1 MKMLYFARKKKAMR
15 YNYLAVLIGL
25 ALFATACKSDKAVE
39 DAGPEKVEKKEETAF
54 RDATIRELTGDFV
67 DANYPDKGFWKKF
80 SVEQRPDSMV
90 QVAFTSAEGPNKQAA
105 CRFSGIGKYNKGY
118 IKVPVNPGS
127 PNPTYLTIKMI
138 TTGDIF
144 VGAEG
149 GDNPNPADV
158 LSLFCMISPAT
169 SIGGLYKA
177 LPNE

>member
-1 MKMLYFARKKKAMR
+1 MK
-15 YNYLAVLIGL
+15 YNYMAVLICL
-25 ALFATACKSDKAVE
+25 ALCAASCKSEKAA
-39 DAGPEKVEKKEETAF
+39 DNAGPEKVEKKEETAF
-54 RDATIRELTGDFV
+54 RDASIEELSGDFV

-90 QVAFTSAEGPNKQAA
+90 QVVFTSAEGPNKQPA

-144 VGAEG
+144 VSAEG
-149 GDNPNPADV
+149 GDNPNPSDV
-158 LSLFCMISPAT
+158 LALFCMISPAT
-169 SIGGLYKA
+169 SIGGLYKS